1 MHRRLSAYSN
11 RLTSAKPPKWVRTTS
26 DTKERRRVGSQQTNQ
41 GQRLGFIP
49 RHGGVK
55 FDRPG
60 AFLKLIAP
68 FGVEPVKQ
76 VGNEGWHRSPQK

>member
-41 GQRLGFIP
+41 GQRLGLIP

-60 AFLKLIAP
+60 AFLELVP
-68 FGVEPVKQ
+68 VFGVKAIKQ
-76 VGNEGWHRSPQK
+76 VSNQ